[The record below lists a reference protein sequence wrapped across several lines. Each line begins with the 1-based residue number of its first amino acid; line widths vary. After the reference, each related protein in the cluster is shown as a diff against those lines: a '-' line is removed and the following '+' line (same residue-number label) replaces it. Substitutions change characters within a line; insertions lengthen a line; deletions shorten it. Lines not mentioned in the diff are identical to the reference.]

1 MSRTGGDRLL
11 VPNHEMAADLNRCR
25 IHGAE
30 SCIAIQGQK
39 LWTRFAIE
47 PQKISADAP
56 CFSCSPVQ
64 HGAGKPTTG
73 EAPRDRQTVNVERFT
88 RRGAWPEDRIFVV
101 QIHTGTKFGTDPAR
115 DQFAGAR
122 DTRQFLT

>member
-1 MSRTGGDRLL
+1 MSRVGQDSLL
-11 VPNHEMAADLNRCR
+11 VPHDEMDADLNWCCIDGTEPR
-25 IHGAE
+25 IAV
-30 SCIAIQGQK
+30 QGQK
-39 LWTRFAIE
+39 LRTRFAIE

-73 EAPRDRQTVNVERFT
+73 EAARYRQTVNVKRFT
-88 RRGAWPEDRIFVV
+88 RRGTWPEDRIFIV
-101 QIHTGTKFGTDPAR
+101 QIHTGTKIGTNPAG

-122 DTRQFLT
+122 DMRQFLA